1 MSKPTISYNVGDT
14 NVSVSIDN
22 FFDGDE
28 NQPILFITVNGTLH
42 PALTFEQYSIIAKLI
57 ETLDD

>member
-14 NVSVSIDN
+14 DVSVSIDN

>member
-14 NVSVSIDN
+14 DVSVSIDN

-28 NQPILFITVNGTLH
+28 SQPILFITVNGTLH

>member
-1 MSKPTISYNVGDT
+1 MSKPTLSYNVGDT

-28 NQPILFITVNGTLH
+28 NQPILIITVNGTLH

-57 ETLDD
+57 ETIDD

>member
-28 NQPILFITVNGTLH
+28 NQPILFIIDGKPF

>member
-1 MSKPTISYNVGDT
+1 MSKPTLSYNVGDT

-57 ETLDD
+57 ETIDD

>member
-1 MSKPTISYNVGDT
+1 MGDT

>member
-14 NVSVSIDN
+14 NVSISIDN

-28 NQPILFITVNGTLH
+28 SQPILFITVNGTLH

>member
-14 NVSVSIDN
+14 DVSVSIDN

-28 NQPILFITVNGTLH
+28 NQPLLFITVNGTLH

>member
-1 MSKPTISYNVGDT
+1 MGDT
-14 NVSVSIDN
+14 DVSVSIDN

>member
-1 MSKPTISYNVGDT
+1 MSKPIISYNIGDT
-14 NVSVSIDN
+14 NISVAIEN

-28 NQPILFITVNGTLH
+28 TQPVLFITIDGKQF

>member
-1 MSKPTISYNVGDT
+1 MSKPTLSYNVGDT

-28 NQPILFITVNGTLH
+28 NQPIQFITVNGTLH

-57 ETLDD
+57 ETIDD

>member
-14 NVSVSIDN
+14 DVSVSIDN

-57 ETLDD
+57 ETPDD